1 MSMKTLGNRRKA
13 RILAFQ
19 ALYSWDITGSE
30 LSDLFSYSWSREE
43 PLEEVKVFASFLI
56 KGTVENLTEIDDRIK
71 KSLKKWDFERL
82 EKVNLAILRMS
93 TYALLYQKDI
103 PHGVTIDEAVE
114 ITKEYGTAD
123 SYRFVNGVLDNIK
136 KQIDG

>member
-1 MSMKTLGNRRKA
+1 M
-13 RILAFQ
+13 
-19 ALYSWDITGSE
+19 
-30 LSDLFSYSWSREE
+30 
-43 PLEEVKVFASFLI
+43 
-56 KGTVENLTEIDDRIK
+56 
-71 KSLKKWDFERL
+71 

-114 ITKEYGTAD
+114 ITKEYSTAD